1 MDTSPPAATTTPVPV
16 ICQPKASKKQK
27 TVKKGGKG
35 GSRPV
40 PCSKSD
46 SCLSLSSY
54 SASGGEM
61 DVDNP
66 SSVAHHT
73 FAN

>member
-1 MDTSPPAATTTPVPV
+1 M
-16 ICQPKASKKQK
+16 
-27 TVKKGGKG
+27 
-35 GSRPV
+35 

-66 SSVAHHT
+66 SSALLPT
-73 FAN
+73 DSAFRSAFSLQEDLDKLTDCDGASSR